1 MSFWCTWSGSC
12 SGWRALIKVLKVK
25 ADLTFEKTT
34 YNPLEK
40 TLAKC

>member
-1 MSFWCTWSGSC
+1 MVRVVLW
-12 SGWRALIKVLKVK
+12 WRALIKVVKIK

-40 TLAKC
+40 PLAKC